1 MKITFHN
8 MWRSEQSRMKIQR
21 TLFSSQ
27 MKILFQRWIVF
38 TEYPHSQMTHGNH
51 MLEINWRLVEVLVAC
66 WSLDSL
72 PSPEVVLSSNFCQRT
87 PVAPGKSKVAAF
99 LQQQPIWAKVK
110 PSNNIR
116 ASLVK
121 IIWTLMM
128 FYKSV
133 KNNYSNSS
141 LPRKQ
146 LLRPPPIPNCFALFF
161 QPFPIQHNW
170 WCFQRLFNSWVLL

>member
-1 MKITFHN
+1 MFQWALGHLWQTLSVSIKELLGRNPGIWRNMKITFHN
-8 MWRSEQSRMKIQR
+8 MWRSEHEWKSSG
-21 TLFSSQ
+21 LFSAF
-27 MKILFQRWIVF
+27 KWKYYFKG
-38 TEYPHSQMTHGNH
+38 EYPHSQMTHGNH
-51 MLEINWRLVEVLVAC
+51 MQEINWRPVEVLVAC

-133 KNNYSNSS
+133 KNNYSNRS

-146 LLRPPPIPNCFALFF
+146 LLRPHPS
-161 QPFPIQHNW
+161 QT
-170 WCFQRLFNSWVLL
+170 VLL